1 SEQGSNSKHSTDAR
15 QPPNIIRFFRMTEHF
30 QKNEMKGSVLR
41 SDQKRKRSVH
51 QGAFSHQTDS
61 EC

>member
-1 SEQGSNSKHSTDAR
+1 
-15 QPPNIIRFFRMTEHF
+15 MTEHF

-41 SDQKRKRSVH
+41 SDQKRKQSVH

-61 EC
+61 ECWTSVVDKVFKKLVTVSIKV